1 MLRPHDVLAEIRRR
15 RGAAED
21 SDEPIRFYWVTL
33 TPEDDGGDRD
43 RFRRLL
49 RETAGDYPLLPV
61 VLRVAGFEDPN
72 AVMNDLAAV
81 LESSRNELRSPDVRD
96 RIVAHGFADFALV
109 ARKELALAATSS
121 PLVLPDWFPIRSG
134 EEVTA
139 RIEDLTW
146 TAAVPLSAQVAHMG
160 EIKRLLCE
168 LDRVLVRRLE
178 AVGREDPRHV
188 QSLLERIRRA
198 AAKPTSY
205 DDFLSDAKEALD
217 AVRNPMD
224 YRPSSRSPT
233 VVGQLWNVTS
243 RTTPDRLPKLAKSLA
258 RALNL
263 AALDMEDHEQSMA
276 AVLGRP
282 TSPVRDAG
290 DRWAL
295 DVVGTVR
302 AACQL
307 VTAAAHADAYPRY
320 PVRLLG
326 SVSMDLR
333 RSLDG
338 FVELLE
344 RGMGDVS
351 WSGRGRFIRGD
362 T

>member
-1 MLRPHDVLAEIRRR
+1 MLTPHDVLAEIRRR
-15 RGAAED
+15 RGSTEG
-21 SDEPIRFYWVTL
+21 SDEPVRFYWVTL
-33 TPEDDGGDRD
+33 TPEDDGGNRD
-43 RFRRLL
+43 RYRRLL

-81 LESSRNELRSPDVRD
+81 LESCRNELRSPDIRD
-96 RIVAHGFADFALV
+96 RIVGHGFADFALV

-139 RIEDLTW
+139 TIEDLTW
-146 TAAVPLSAQVAHMG
+146 TAAVPLSAQVARMG

-178 AVGREDPRHV
+178 TVAREDHRRV
-188 QSLLERIRRA
+188 QSLLERIRQGS
-198 AAKPTSY
+198 AKPGSF
-205 DDFLSDAKEALD
+205 DDFLSAAKETLVG
-217 AVRNPMD
+217 VRNPRD

-233 VVGQLWNVTS
+233 VVGQLWSVS
-243 RTTPDRLPKLAKSLA
+243 GRTTPDRLPKLAKSLA
-258 RALNL
+258 RALHL
-263 AALDMEDHEQSMA
+263 AAFDMEGHEESMA

-282 TSPVRDAG
+282 TNPVRDAG

-307 VTAAAHADAYPRY
+307 VTAAAHADAYPRF

-326 SVSMDLR
+326 SVSRNLR

-344 RGMGDVS
+344 RGMGE
-351 WSGRGRFIRGD
+351 
-362 T
+362 